1 MKLSTLMLASL
12 ITLGSTAA
20 FAEGGAERAKAHYDN
35 FTFMQQ
41 KTYGSADQTVV
52 ADSKKAQKDTDDK
65 TSDEQQPKS

>member
-35 FTFMQQ
+35 FTFMQNQ
-41 KTYGSADQTVV
+41 LHSTNERVAAADGKDMKMDTVEETN
-52 ADSKKAQKDTDDK
+52 TD
-65 TSDEQQPKS
+65 QQPKS